1 MRDYRILAID
11 PGSTS
16 TKVGIFIGGELKK
29 ESVEHKKEVL
39 EQFSTVI
46 EQKGMRVEAIRTFL
60 LKNGL
65 DGVKFD
71 ATVGRGGLLKPI
83 DGGVYMVDGAM
94 LKDLKE
100 GRYGV
105 HPANLGG
112 ILAYEFASLF
122 NCPAFVVDP
131 PTIDEM
137 DSVAKLSGLKEI
149 ERKSKFHA
157 LNQRATAKKAAELL
171 GKGYRDVNLIV
182 AHMGGGVSVG
192 AHRRGRVVDVNNA
205 LDGDGPY
212 SVERSGG
219 LPFGDLL
226 RLVRDGGYSVDELMY
241 KCLKRGGAYSY
252 LGLTDMKKVEV
263 MVENGDEFAKL
274 VVDGFIYQVAKEI
287 GALSSALSG
296 SLDGIVLTG
305 GLAKSR
311 YIVDNLKKRVS
322 FLAPVFVFEG
332 EFEIEALVDGA
343 LGALKGEVKIKRY
356 ERVE

>member
-83 DGGVYMVDGAM
+83 EGGVYMVDGAM

-171 GKGYRDVNLIV
+171 GKDYRDVNLIV

-241 KCLKRGGAYSY
+241 KCLKRGGVYSY

>member
-1 MRDYRILAID
+1 MENYRILAID

-171 GKGYRDVNLIV
+171 GKDYRDVNLIV

-226 RLVRDGGYSVDELMY
+226 RLVRDGEYSVDELMY
-241 KCLKRGGAYSY
+241 KCLKRGGVYSY

>member
-16 TKVGIFIGGELKK
+16 TKVGIFTGGELKK

-171 GKGYRDVNLIV
+171 GKDYRDVNLIV

-226 RLVRDGGYSVDELMY
+226 RLVRDGEYSVDELMY
-241 KCLKRGGAYSY
+241 KCLKRGGVYSY

>member
-171 GKGYRDVNLIV
+171 GKDYRDVNLIV

-226 RLVRDGGYSVDELMY
+226 RLVRDGEYSVDELMY
-241 KCLKRGGAYSY
+241 KCLKRGGVYSY

>member
-171 GKGYRDVNLIV
+171 GKDYRDVNLIV

-241 KCLKRGGAYSY
+241 KCLKRGGVYSY

>member
-1 MRDYRILAID
+1 MSEYRILAID

-16 TKVGIFIGGELKK
+16 TKVGILIGEKLIK
-29 ESVEHKKEVL
+29 ETVEHEREVL
-39 EQFSTVI
+39 ERFDTVV
-46 EQKGMRVEAIRTFL
+46 EQKGLRVEAIRSFL

-71 ATVGRGGLLKPI
+71 ATVGRGGLLKPVE
-83 DGGVYMVDGAM
+83 GGVYRVDSAM

-112 ILAYEFASLF
+112 ILAYEFALSF
-122 NCPAFVVDP
+122 NCPAFIVDP

-137 DSVAKLSGLKEI
+137 DSVAKLSGFKEI

-157 LNQRATAKKAAELL
+157 LNQRAAAKRAAELL
-171 GKGYRDVNLIV
+171 GKDYSDVNLIV

-226 RLVRDGGYSVDELMY
+226 RLVRDGTYSAEELIFR
-241 KCLKRGGAYSY
+241 CSKRGGVYSY
-252 LGLTDMKKVEV
+252 LGLTDMKKIEL
-263 MVENGDEFAKL
+263 MIERGDEFAKL
-274 VVDGFIYQVAKEI
+274 VVDGFVYQVAKEI
-287 GALSSALSG
+287 GSLSAALSG
-296 SLDGIVLTG
+296 SVDGIVLTG

-311 YIVDNLKKRVS
+311 YIVESLKEKVS

-332 EFEIEALVDGA
+332 EFEIEALIDGA
-343 LGALKGEVKIKRY
+343 LGALKGEIETKRY
-356 ERVE
+356 GQVE

>member
-16 TKVGIFIGGELKK
+16 TKVGIFTGGELKK

-65 DGVKFD
+65 DGVKFE

-83 DGGVYMVDGAM
+83 EGGVYMVDGAM

-171 GKGYRDVNLIV
+171 GKDYRDVNLIV

-241 KCLKRGGAYSY
+241 KCLKRGGVYSY

>member
-1 MRDYRILAID
+1 MSGYKVLAID

-16 TKVGIFIGGELKK
+16 TKVGVLIDNKLTK
-29 ESVEHKKEVL
+29 ETIEHEREVL
-39 EQFSTVI
+39 EQFNSVL
-46 EQKGMRVEAIRTFL
+46 EQKNLRVEAIRSFL
-60 LKNGL
+60 LKIGL

-83 DGGVYMVDGAM
+83 EGGVYRVDGAM

-112 ILAYEFASLF
+112 ILAYEFALSF
-122 NCPAFVVDP
+122 GCPAFIVDP

-137 DSVAKLSGLKEI
+137 DSVAKLSGFKEI

-157 LNQRATAKKAAELL
+157 LNQRAAAKKAAELL
-171 GKGYRDVNLIV
+171 GKDYSDVNLIV

-192 AHRRGRVVDVNNA
+192 AHKRGRVVDVNNA

-226 RLVRDGGYSVDELMY
+226 RLVRDGRYSADELIFE
-241 KCLKRGGAYSY
+241 CLKKGGIYSY
-252 LGLTDMKKVEV
+252 LGLTDMRKVEL
-263 MVENGDEFAKL
+263 MIAKGDEFAKL
-274 VVDGFIYQVAKEI
+274 VVDGFVYQVAKEI
-287 GALSSALSG
+287 GALSAALSG
-296 SLDGIVLTG
+296 SVDGIVLTG

-311 YIVDNLKKRVS
+311 YIVENLKDKVS
-322 FLAPVFVFEG
+322 FLAPLFVFEG

-343 LGALKGEVKIKRY
+343 LRALKGEVEIKRY
-356 ERVE
+356 GRVE